1 MGNRSFIDMCRVN
14 QWPRESPGLA
24 VPWLGFG
31 AFTVVKVGAQVGELR
46 PHRLCCTTKKKATHR
61 WSKGLQYCHALG
73 VKNESVCS
81 HH

>member
-24 VPWLGFG
+24 VPGLGFG

-46 PHRLCCTTKKKATHR
+46 PHRLCCTAKKKSNPQMVKRPA
-61 WSKGLQYCHALG
+61 GLPCTRY
-73 VKNESVCS
+73 EE
-81 HH
+81 